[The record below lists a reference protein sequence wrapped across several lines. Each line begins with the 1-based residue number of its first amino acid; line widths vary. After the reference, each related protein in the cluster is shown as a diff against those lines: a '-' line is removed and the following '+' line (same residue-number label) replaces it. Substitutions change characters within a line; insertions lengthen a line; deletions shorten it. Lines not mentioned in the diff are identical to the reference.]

1 MLYFIKISK
10 ASLQYWAWCQCT
22 LPSPH
27 QFDASLKM
35 SLTRPAFNDWR
46 PISAL
51 TLFTADIFYIS
62 YSKPVRSY
70 HSRIFIQ
77 VYDWYL
83 YVDDAAFLQCQ
94 LSELKIIPFAA
105 HRDWD
110 ISSLYTDKSI
120 SLLELRTLALDQ
132 HLLTKS
138 FELLKLYDQYFV
150 KIINLYNFFRRKI
163 YSPVLLYFFSTGF
176 WLVSGPG
183 MHGIEWQHQL
193 VLLYTR
199 QKNNSHQD
207 FLIITELLRVF
218 WYFSTT
224 IFTARFWW

>member
-1 MLYFIKISK
+1 MQVWRWVWRDQHL
-10 ASLQYWAWCQCT
+10 T
-22 LPSPH
+22 TGVPSVLSH
-27 QFDASLKM
+27 FL
-35 SLTRPAFNDWR
+35 LLIF
-46 PISAL
+46 
-51 TLFTADIFYIS
+51 FTDIS

-110 ISSLYTDKSI
+110 ISSLYTDKST

-193 VLLYTR
+193 VHLYTR

>member
-1 MLYFIKISK
+1 MHSSIPTSV
-10 ASLQYWAWCQCT
+10 WCKFEDEFDET
-22 LPSPH
+22 SGLTTGVPSVLSH
-27 QFDASLKM
+27 FL
-35 SLTRPAFNDWR
+35 LLIF
-46 PISAL
+46 
-51 TLFTADIFYIS
+51 FTDIS

-110 ISSLYTDKSI
+110 ISSLYTYKSI

-150 KIINLYNFFRRKI
+150 KIINLYNFFRCKI

>member
-1 MLYFIKISK
+1 MLMMQHS
-10 ASLQYWAWCQCT
+10 
-22 LPSPH
+22 
-27 QFDASLKM
+27 
-35 SLTRPAFNDWR
+35 FNVNYQN
-46 PISAL
+46 S
-51 TLFTADIFYIS
+51 
-62 YSKPVRSY
+62 
-70 HSRIFIQ
+70 
-77 VYDWYL
+77 
-83 YVDDAAFLQCQ
+83 
-94 LSELKIIPFAA
+94 KIIPFAA

-150 KIINLYNFFRRKI
+150 KIINLYNFFRCKI

>member
-1 MLYFIKISK
+1 MQVWRWVWRDQRL
-10 ASLQYWAWCQCT
+10 T
-22 LPSPH
+22 TGVPSVLSH
-27 QFDASLKM
+27 FL
-35 SLTRPAFNDWR
+35 L
-46 PISAL
+46 L
-51 TLFTADIFYIS
+51 LFFTDIS

-110 ISSLYTDKSI
+110 ISSLYTYKSI

-163 YSPVLLYFFSTGF
+163 YSPVLLYFFSTRF

-193 VLLYTR
+193 VLLYTQ